1 MKKNPFQKYKNTS
14 VESASREK
22 LLLMMYEGAIK
33 YVKKAL
39 LAIENQNIAERG
51 MNVGYAYDVIME
63 LNNTLNH
70 EVGGEVAKNLEQ
82 LYLFMTTELI
92 KANINADKEKL
103 QSVLKIL
110 ETLYDGWVQA
120 IEKLKKEATA
130 S

>member
-1 MKKNPFQKYKNTS
+1 MSKNPFQKYKNTS
-14 VESASREK
+14 VESASKEN

-33 YVKKAL
+33 YVKKAI
-39 LAIENQNIAERG
+39 LAIEQGNIAERG
-51 MNVGYAYDVIME
+51 INIGYAYDVIME

-70 EVGGEVAKNLEQ
+70 EVGGEVAMNLEQ
-82 LYLFMTTELI
+82 LYLFMTNELI
-92 KANINADKEKL
+92 KANIKADKEKL

-110 ETLYDGWVQA
+110 ETLYEGWVKA

>member
-1 MKKNPFQKYKNTS
+1 MSKNPFQKYKNTS
-14 VESASREK
+14 VESASKEK

-33 YVKKAL
+33 YVKKAI
-39 LAIENQNIAERG
+39 LAIEQGNIAERG
-51 MNVGYAYDVIME
+51 INIGYAYDVIME

-70 EVGGEVAKNLEQ
+70 EVGGEVAMNLEQ
-82 LYLFMTTELI
+82 LYLFMTNELI
-92 KANINADKEKL
+92 KANIKADKEKL

-110 ETLYDGWVQA
+110 ETLYEGWVQA